1 MFLEM
6 RNISFKYR
14 GSDGYVSKDFN
25 LAVKKGEIVSIVGFS
40 GSGKST
46 VLRLIA
52 GLEIPHKGC
61 ISINSRVMV
70 DEKTFISPEKRNIG
84 MVFQDYAL
92 FPHLT
97 VHQNIAFGIAKLS
110 GKERNSRVAEL
121 LQLINMTEYK
131 ERYPH
136 QLSGGQQQRVA
147 VARALAA
154 KPCLL
159 LMDEPFSNIDYDLK
173 EKMRQEIRSILKSE
187 SATCIFVAHDKNDVE
202 DMSDRTI
209 QIQKKAVDKVLSTA

>member
-6 RNISFKYR
+6 KDISFTYR
-14 GSDGYVSKDFN
+14 NADAYVIKGFN
-25 LAVKKGEIVSIVGFS
+25 LGVEKGEIVSIVGLS

-52 GLEIPHKGC
+52 GLEIPNWGS
-61 ISINSRVMV
+61 ISINNRVIV
-70 DEKTFISPEKRNIG
+70 DNTTFLPPERRNIG

-97 VHQNIAFGIAKLS
+97 VGENIAFGISKLA
-110 GKERNSRVAEL
+110 GKERSNRVSEL
-121 LQLINMTEYK
+121 LELINMAEY
-131 ERYPH
+131 EDRYPH

-147 VARALAA
+147 VARALA
-154 KPCLL
+154 PNPHLL
-159 LMDEPFSNIDYDLK
+159 LMDEPFSNIDCGLK
-173 EKMRQEIRSILKSE
+173 EKMRQEIRAILKAE
-187 SATCIFVAHDKNDVE
+187 AVTCIFVTHDMTDVE

-209 QIQKKAVDKVLSTA
+209 HMK

>member
-6 RNISFKYR
+6 QNISFAYR
-14 GSDGYVSKDFN
+14 QAGGEVLKDFN
-25 LAVKKGEIVSIVGFS
+25 LGLERGEIVSIVGLS

-52 GLEIPHKGC
+52 GLEMPSKG
-61 ISINSRVMV
+61 SIRINQQIMV
-70 DEKTFISPEKRNIG
+70 DDTAFVAPEKRNVG

-97 VHQNIAFGIAKLS
+97 VGENIAFGISKMA
-110 GKERNSRVAEL
+110 GAERSARVAEL

-131 ERYPH
+131 DRYPY

-147 VARALAA
+147 VARALA
-154 KPCLL
+154 PRPHLL
-159 LMDEPFSNIDYDLK
+159 LMDEPFSNIDCGLK
-173 EKMRQEIRSILKSE
+173 EKMRQEIRSILKAE
-187 SATCIFVAHDKNDVE
+187 AVTCVFVTHDQTDVE

-209 QIQKKAVDKVLSTA
+209 QM